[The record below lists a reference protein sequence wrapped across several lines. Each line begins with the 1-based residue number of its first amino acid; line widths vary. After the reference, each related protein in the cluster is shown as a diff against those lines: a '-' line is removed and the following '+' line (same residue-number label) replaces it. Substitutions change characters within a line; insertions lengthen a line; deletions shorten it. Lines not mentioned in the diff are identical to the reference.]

1 MYFAVGTPRILSER
15 LAEPNDHFSRPTL
28 NASDSA
34 DETLHRRY
42 QTQGS
47 DNASSSPHGGKDDPL
62 TTILAIRK
70 CPGTR
75 LFASITFNVVSIWS
89 IRPDIQLSKVV
100 RSSDTVRE
108 DGENV
113 DLVWKPDGSQLVV
126 LTNEGFL
133 HFYDI
138 VELDTPLLE
147 YHFRTAHHLANGPGE
162 NKSTTNRCLRFR
174 MALEID
180 SGTQCGIGLDEDILI
195 CTNSPPSMLSLNWT
209 GEVNIP
215 GTVSL
220 EDLDFFMDRNDPLVQ
235 VVYHPNRQLFGFVSL
250 EGKAYIAQRFIDSNE
265 MTSTGAREKEQHR
278 WIGHCF
284 YNDDGEGVPA
294 TSIDFNP
301 KFTLIAVGTLQGTVQ
316 IFDLSEDI
324 TLVTRAATALSWT
337 QDGYALAVAWLYGGM
352 SVWSVYGSLLMSTI
366 SEDTFVH
373 SADGIVNN
381 TNELF
386 FTGTQDL
393 FWDES
398 GHDLFILPSSTFEKE
413 SVSDIYVLQFAKAS
427 ILTCDS
433 WSNSR
438 HICLL
443 LDDRLLMYE
452 GLHSDM
458 NATTL
463 DPMGWETIQI
473 PNVYIADNWPI
484 SYVSLNASGNFIAVA
499 GSRGLA
505 HYNTLSGKWK
515 LFGNE
520 YQEQS
525 FAVQGGMLWFRTMLI
540 VACQDVISY
549 NSEIRVFSRDTK
561 LDNSM
566 ILHTERLQ
574 HPVLAMNNTDS
585 HLLLYCAD
593 HVVRYFFMQ
602 ILPGDQ
608 RVQLHAQQAF
618 SMQDIVSG
626 WGDVIQAIARFPPP
640 GDISIETMISNPFVV
655 LRNGSLYMISKRG
668 ESWEGVKITGH
679 TEHFWISAHEDE
691 VKEFSSTMW
700 ALSGPRVKILT
711 NIVIDPV
718 KGVDNSFLDA
728 ALDICVDFY
737 PLTVLIQKGLLV
749 GIEKQLSLNATL
761 DISQFSTDTKSHLFL
776 HFIIRHL
783 LSLGLEQRAITFCSN
798 YQTLEY
804 FSHALEVL
812 LHTVLEDETESTKIL
827 DSNGDSRLAQT
838 VKFIKRFPKSLEI
851 IVNCARKSE
860 MAIWEYF
867 FSVAGDPIAMFQSCL
882 DEGMLG
888 TATSYLIVIQTL
900 RESSISTKLAVQLLE
915 KSFDLQDYETGS
927 ELVRFLKSIEAG
939 EEIHDG
945 DAADIPDQPD
955 LFYFELLVNNH
966 AKTILEK
973 HQFRDLGKFAGL
985 FQMDLGAWLL
995 QERERTNGL
1004 IVDWFSTLMA
1014 LHQQFALGLPHEFLH
1029 NINQPRRLSRTQ
1041 RSQDLPSPEDTEQS
1055 AVAASLRR
1063 GRRSS
1068 GRIAA
1073 YKPANRREQEMRSL
1087 MTASLQGQFPKLALL
1102 IAALLLDVATIL
1114 DVIEAHPDLHPPLQ
1128 EALDCTKCRGYRQL
1142 SQHITS
1148 MLAAL
1153 KFSDEE
1159 QTPIASTTQGTSYLE
1174 NAQTQ
1179 IAAQEEREAN
1189 KGK

>member
-220 EDLDFFMDRNDPLVQ
+220 EDLDFFMDRND
-235 VVYHPNRQLFGFVSL
+235 R
-250 EGKAYIAQRFIDSNE
+250 
-265 MTSTGAREKEQHR
+265 AREKEQHR

-301 KFTLIAVGTLQGTVQ
+301 KFTLIAVGTLH
-316 IFDLSEDI
+316 
-324 TLVTRAATALSWT
+324 AATALSWT

-393 FWDES
+393 VTGF
-398 GHDLFILPSSTFEKE
+398 FYYTYE

-433 WSNSR
+433 W
-438 HICLL
+438 
-443 LDDRLLMYE
+443 
-452 GLHSDM
+452 
-458 NATTL
+458 
-463 DPMGWETIQI
+463 I

-484 SYVSLNASGNFIAVA
+484 
-499 GSRGLA
+499 
-505 HYNTLSGKWK
+505 K
-515 LFGNE
+515 
-520 YQEQS
+520 QS

-549 NSEIRVFSRDTK
+549 NSETT
-561 LDNSM
+561 L
-566 ILHTERLQ
+566 
-574 HPVLAMNNTDS
+574 
-585 HLLLYCAD
+585 
-593 HVVRYFFMQ
+593 
-602 ILPGDQ
+602 DQ

-827 DSNGDSRLAQT
+827 DSNGVTYQKDTHIIDSRLAQT

-867 FSVAGDPIAMFQSCL
+867 FSVAGDPIAMFQ
-882 DEGMLG
+882 
-888 TATSYLIVIQTL
+888 
-900 RESSISTKLAVQLLE
+900 LAVQLLE

-927 ELVRFLKSIEAG
+927 ELVRFLKSIEA
-939 EEIHDG
+939 
-945 DAADIPDQPD
+945 
-955 LFYFELLVNNH
+955 
-966 AKTILEK
+966 KTIIS
-973 HQFRDLGKFAGL
+973 G
-985 FQMDLGAWLL
+985 
-995 QERERTNGL
+995 
-1004 IVDWFSTLMA
+1004 
-1014 LHQQFALGLPHEFLH
+1014 QQ
-1029 NINQPRRLSRTQ
+1029 ISR
-1041 RSQDLPSPEDTEQS
+1041 SPSPEDTEQS

-1068 GRIAA
+1068 SPLQL
-1073 YKPANRREQEMRSL
+1073 KPANRREQEMR
-1087 MTASLQGQFPKLALL
+1087 
-1102 IAALLLDVATIL
+1102 
-1114 DVIEAHPDLHPPLQ
+1114 
-1128 EALDCTKCRGYRQL
+1128 
-1142 SQHITS
+1142 
-1148 MLAAL
+1148 
-1153 KFSDEE
+1153 
-1159 QTPIASTTQGTSYLE
+1159 
-1174 NAQTQ
+1174 
-1179 IAAQEEREAN
+1179 
-1189 KGK
+1189 